1 MGLLNAQL
9 RNKCTMFDNDTFI
22 YHIHHNPLC
31 DKCGVVEDAIHY
43 FFNYRKFTIIERL
56 AFNDTVRV
64 FQPKVLI
71 CFFLAII
78 TVILKTIL
86 SCSGMPIEIYTLQNA
101 FDKLVSL
108 CLKLILNRIFT
119 YKFQNSINK
128 FYIIYSQAE
137 GVPSGSLIIC
147 FSIHFFIFFIHI
159 CIYLIILA
167 LLFNCHLHMHIF
179 TY

>member
-1 MGLLNAQL
+1 MHNLEISGAI
-9 RNKCTMFDNDTFI
+9 FDNDTFI
-22 YHIHHNPLC
+22 YHIHHNPLR
-31 DKCGVVEDAIHY
+31 DECGVVEDVIHY

-64 FQPKVLI
+64 FQHKALI

-86 SCSGMPIEIYTLQNA
+86 SCSGMSIEIYTLQNA

-119 YKFQNSINK
+119 YKYQTRLTN
-128 FYIIYSQAE
+128 
-137 GVPSGSLIIC
+137 LT
-147 FSIHFFIFFIHI
+147 
-159 CIYLIILA
+159 L
-167 LLFNCHLHMHIF
+167 
-179 TY
+179 